1 MAVKESYAG
10 KINRKLTKK
19 LRVIAVAAGREKAD
33 LVLKNATYVNV
44 FSNELCHG
52 DIAVAEGL
60 IVGMGEYSGNVE
72 VDMGGKIVL
81 PGFVD
86 AHSHIGGIAD
96 LTPLGEDLNEITNPL
111 TPELDA
117 YYGINPKDKCFGYA
131 IEQGITT
138 SCLIP
143 GSANVVCGW
152 GMAYK
157 SAGEHRLIKD
167 PVALKAAMGINPK
180 GCYAAKK
187 MAPMTRMAIAN
198 LMKKYLRDVK
208 DYMAKKAAAGDDATK
223 LPPYDLGLEHGIPVI
238 EKKIPLKV
246 HSYMHDMMTL
256 LEIAKEFDILVTMD
270 HAQGASDFA
279 DELADPH
286 VKGVVFGPTCE
297 PLFPG
302 EGGKLDY
309 ECCKMLDD
317 RGVNVAVMTD
327 GPVTAINMLLYEIGE
342 AVRKGMD
349 PVRALGMVTVNAA
362 RILGIEDRVG
372 SLAVGMDADILV
384 WSALPSLAADA
395 VLERVIIDGKT
406 VFEVTK

>member
-1 MAVKESYAG
+1 MYVIKNALVYTMADAGVVKADILVENGKIAAIGENLSAETVIDAAG
-10 KINRKLTKK
+10 KVVT
-19 LRVIAVAAGREKAD
+19 
-33 LVLKNATYVNV
+33 
-44 FSNELCHG
+44 
-52 DIAVAEGL
+52 
-60 IVGMGEYSGNVE
+60 
-72 VDMGGKIVL
+72 

-372 SLAVGMDADILV
+372 SLAVGKDADILV

-406 VFEVTK
+406 VFNAVSQ

>member
-1 MAVKESYAG
+1 MYVIKNALVYTMADAGVVKADILVENGKVAAIGENLSAETVIDAAG
-10 KINRKLTKK
+10 KVVT
-19 LRVIAVAAGREKAD
+19 
-33 LVLKNATYVNV
+33 
-44 FSNELCHG
+44 
-52 DIAVAEGL
+52 
-60 IVGMGEYSGNVE
+60 
-72 VDMGGKIVL
+72 

-208 DYMAKKAAAGDDATK
+208 DYMAKKAAAGDDAAK

-286 VKGVVFGPTCE
+286 VKGVIFGPTCE

>member
-1 MAVKESYAG
+1 MYVIKNALVYTMADAGVVKADILVENGKVAAIGENLSAETVIDAAG
-10 KINRKLTKK
+10 KVVT
-19 LRVIAVAAGREKAD
+19 
-33 LVLKNATYVNV
+33 
-44 FSNELCHG
+44 
-52 DIAVAEGL
+52 
-60 IVGMGEYSGNVE
+60 
-72 VDMGGKIVL
+72 

-223 LPPYDLGLEHGIPVI
+223 LPTYDLGLEHGIPVI

>member
-1 MAVKESYAG
+1 MYVIKNALVYTMADAGVVKADILVENGKIAAIGENLSAETVIDAAG
-10 KINRKLTKK
+10 KVVT
-19 LRVIAVAAGREKAD
+19 
-33 LVLKNATYVNV
+33 
-44 FSNELCHG
+44 
-52 DIAVAEGL
+52 
-60 IVGMGEYSGNVE
+60 
-72 VDMGGKIVL
+72 

-327 GPVTAINMLLYEIGE
+327 GPVTAINVLLYEIGE

-362 RILGIEDRVG
+362 RILGVEDRVG

>member
-1 MAVKESYAG
+1 MYVIKNALVYTMADAGVVKADILVENGKVAAIGENLSAETVIDAAG
-10 KINRKLTKK
+10 KVVT
-19 LRVIAVAAGREKAD
+19 
-33 LVLKNATYVNV
+33 
-44 FSNELCHG
+44 
-52 DIAVAEGL
+52 
-60 IVGMGEYSGNVE
+60 
-72 VDMGGKIVL
+72 

-208 DYMAKKAAAGDDATK
+208 DYMAKKAAAGDDAAK

-327 GPVTAINMLLYEIGE
+327 GPVTAINVLLYEIGE

>member
-1 MAVKESYAG
+1 MYVIKNALVYTMADAGVVKADILVENGKIAAIGENLSAETVIDAAG
-10 KINRKLTKK
+10 KVVT
-19 LRVIAVAAGREKAD
+19 
-33 LVLKNATYVNV
+33 
-44 FSNELCHG
+44 
-52 DIAVAEGL
+52 
-60 IVGMGEYSGNVE
+60 
-72 VDMGGKIVL
+72 

-406 VFEVTK
+406 VFNAVSQ

>member
-1 MAVKESYAG
+1 MYVIKNALVYTMADAGVVKADILVENGKVAAIGENLNAETVIDAAG
-10 KINRKLTKK
+10 KVVT
-19 LRVIAVAAGREKAD
+19 
-33 LVLKNATYVNV
+33 
-44 FSNELCHG
+44 
-52 DIAVAEGL
+52 
-60 IVGMGEYSGNVE
+60 
-72 VDMGGKIVL
+72 

-327 GPVTAINMLLYEIGE
+327 GPVTAINVLLYEIGE

-406 VFEVTK
+406 VFEVMK

>member
-1 MAVKESYAG
+1 MYVIKNALVYTMADAGVVKADILVENGKVAAIGENLSAETVIDAAG
-10 KINRKLTKK
+10 KVVT
-19 LRVIAVAAGREKAD
+19 
-33 LVLKNATYVNV
+33 
-44 FSNELCHG
+44 
-52 DIAVAEGL
+52 
-60 IVGMGEYSGNVE
+60 
-72 VDMGGKIVL
+72 

-180 GCYAAKK
+180 GCYSAKK

-286 VKGVVFGPTCE
+286 VRGVVFGPTCE

>member
-1 MAVKESYAG
+1 MYVIKNALVCTMADAGVVKADILVENGKVAAIGENLSAETVIDAAG
-10 KINRKLTKK
+10 KVVT
-19 LRVIAVAAGREKAD
+19 
-33 LVLKNATYVNV
+33 
-44 FSNELCHG
+44 
-52 DIAVAEGL
+52 
-60 IVGMGEYSGNVE
+60 
-72 VDMGGKIVL
+72 

-208 DYMAKKAAAGDDATK
+208 DYMAKKAAAGDDAAK

-327 GPVTAINMLLYEIGE
+327 GPVTAINVLLYEIGE

>member
-1 MAVKESYAG
+1 MYVIKNALVYTMADAGVVKADILVENGKVAAIGENLSAETVIDAAG
-10 KINRKLTKK
+10 KVVT
-19 LRVIAVAAGREKAD
+19 
-33 LVLKNATYVNV
+33 
-44 FSNELCHG
+44 
-52 DIAVAEGL
+52 
-60 IVGMGEYSGNVE
+60 
-72 VDMGGKIVL
+72 

-286 VKGVVFGPTCE
+286 VRGVIFGPTCE

>member
-1 MAVKESYAG
+1 MYVIKNALVYTMADAGVVKADILVENGKIAAIGENLSAETVIDAAG
-10 KINRKLTKK
+10 KVVT
-19 LRVIAVAAGREKAD
+19 
-33 LVLKNATYVNV
+33 
-44 FSNELCHG
+44 
-52 DIAVAEGL
+52 
-60 IVGMGEYSGNVE
+60 
-72 VDMGGKIVL
+72 

-208 DYMAKKAAAGDDATK
+208 DYMAKKAAAGDDASK

>member
-1 MAVKESYAG
+1 MYVIKNALVYTMADAGVVKADILVENGKIAAIGENLSAETVIDAAG
-10 KINRKLTKK
+10 KVVT
-19 LRVIAVAAGREKAD
+19 
-33 LVLKNATYVNV
+33 
-44 FSNELCHG
+44 
-52 DIAVAEGL
+52 
-60 IVGMGEYSGNVE
+60 
-72 VDMGGKIVL
+72 

-198 LMKKYLRDVK
+198 LRKKYLRDVK

>member
-1 MAVKESYAG
+1 MYVIKNALVYTMADAGVVKADILVENGKIAAIGENLSAETVIDAAG
-10 KINRKLTKK
+10 KVVT
-19 LRVIAVAAGREKAD
+19 
-33 LVLKNATYVNV
+33 
-44 FSNELCHG
+44 
-52 DIAVAEGL
+52 
-60 IVGMGEYSGNVE
+60 
-72 VDMGGKIVL
+72 

-208 DYMAKKAAAGDDATK
+208 DYRAKKAAAGDDATK

>member
-1 MAVKESYAG
+1 MYVIKNALVYTMADAGVVKADILVENGKIAAIGENLSAETVIDAAG
-10 KINRKLTKK
+10 KVVT
-19 LRVIAVAAGREKAD
+19 
-33 LVLKNATYVNV
+33 
-44 FSNELCHG
+44 
-52 DIAVAEGL
+52 
-60 IVGMGEYSGNVE
+60 
-72 VDMGGKIVL
+72 

-187 MAPMTRMAIAN
+187 MAPMTRMAITN

>member
-1 MAVKESYAG
+1 MYVIKNALVCTMADAGVVKADILVENGKIAAIGENLNAETVIDAAG
-10 KINRKLTKK
+10 KVVT
-19 LRVIAVAAGREKAD
+19 
-33 LVLKNATYVNV
+33 
-44 FSNELCHG
+44 
-52 DIAVAEGL
+52 
-60 IVGMGEYSGNVE
+60 
-72 VDMGGKIVL
+72 

-256 LEIAKEFDILVTMD
+256 LEIAKECDILVTMD

-406 VFEVTK
+406 FFEVTK

>member
-1 MAVKESYAG
+1 MYVIKNALVYTMADAGVVKADILVENGKIAAIGENLNAETVIDAAG
-10 KINRKLTKK
+10 KVVT
-19 LRVIAVAAGREKAD
+19 
-33 LVLKNATYVNV
+33 
-44 FSNELCHG
+44 
-52 DIAVAEGL
+52 
-60 IVGMGEYSGNVE
+60 
-72 VDMGGKIVL
+72 

-117 YYGINPKDKCFGYA
+117 YYGINPKDKCFSYA

-167 PVALKAAMGINPK
+167 PVALKAPMGINPK

-208 DYMAKKAAAGDDATK
+208 DYMAKKAAAGDDAAK

-309 ECCKMLDD
+309 ECCKMLDE

-327 GPVTAINMLLYEIGE
+327 GPVTAINVLLYEIGE

>member
-1 MAVKESYAG
+1 MYVIKNALVYTMADAGAVKADILVENGKVAAIGENLNAETVIDAAG
-10 KINRKLTKK
+10 KVVT
-19 LRVIAVAAGREKAD
+19 
-33 LVLKNATYVNV
+33 
-44 FSNELCHG
+44 
-52 DIAVAEGL
+52 
-60 IVGMGEYSGNVE
+60 
-72 VDMGGKIVL
+72 

-372 SLAVGMDADILV
+372 PLAVGRDADILV

>member
-1 MAVKESYAG
+1 MYVIKNALVYTMADAGVVKADILVENGKVAAIGENLSAETVIDAAG
-10 KINRKLTKK
+10 KVVT
-19 LRVIAVAAGREKAD
+19 
-33 LVLKNATYVNV
+33 
-44 FSNELCHG
+44 
-52 DIAVAEGL
+52 
-60 IVGMGEYSGNVE
+60 
-72 VDMGGKIVL
+72 

-384 WSALPSLAADA
+384 WSALPSVAADA

>member
-1 MAVKESYAG
+1 MYVIKNALVYTMADAGVVKADILVENGKIAAIGENLSAETVIDAAG
-10 KINRKLTKK
+10 KVVT
-19 LRVIAVAAGREKAD
+19 
-33 LVLKNATYVNV
+33 
-44 FSNELCHG
+44 
-52 DIAVAEGL
+52 
-60 IVGMGEYSGNVE
+60 
-72 VDMGGKIVL
+72 

-286 VKGVVFGPTCE
+286 VRGVVFGPTCE

-406 VFEVTK
+406 VFNAVSQ

>member
-1 MAVKESYAG
+1 MYVIKNALVYTMADAGVVKADILVENGKVAAIGENLSAETVIDAAG
-10 KINRKLTKK
+10 KVVT
-19 LRVIAVAAGREKAD
+19 
-33 LVLKNATYVNV
+33 
-44 FSNELCHG
+44 
-52 DIAVAEGL
+52 
-60 IVGMGEYSGNVE
+60 
-72 VDMGGKIVL
+72 

-279 DELADPH
+279 DELADSH

>member
-1 MAVKESYAG
+1 MYVIKNALVCTMADAGVVKADILVENGKVAAIGENLSAETVIDAAG
-10 KINRKLTKK
+10 KVVT
-19 LRVIAVAAGREKAD
+19 
-33 LVLKNATYVNV
+33 
-44 FSNELCHG
+44 
-52 DIAVAEGL
+52 
-60 IVGMGEYSGNVE
+60 
-72 VDMGGKIVL
+72 

-208 DYMAKKAAAGDDATK
+208 DYMAKKAAAGDDASK

>member
-1 MAVKESYAG
+1 MYVIKNTLVYTMADAGVVKADILVENGKIAAIGENLSAETVIDAAG
-10 KINRKLTKK
+10 KVVT
-19 LRVIAVAAGREKAD
+19 
-33 LVLKNATYVNV
+33 
-44 FSNELCHG
+44 
-52 DIAVAEGL
+52 
-60 IVGMGEYSGNVE
+60 
-72 VDMGGKIVL
+72 

-406 VFEVTK
+406 VFNAVSQ

>member
-1 MAVKESYAG
+1 MYVIKNALVYTMADAGVVKADILVENGKIAAIGENLSAETVIDAAG
-10 KINRKLTKK
+10 KVVT
-19 LRVIAVAAGREKAD
+19 
-33 LVLKNATYVNV
+33 
-44 FSNELCHG
+44 
-52 DIAVAEGL
+52 
-60 IVGMGEYSGNVE
+60 
-72 VDMGGKIVL
+72 

-223 LPPYDLGLEHGIPVI
+223 LPPYDLGLEHGILVI

>member
-1 MAVKESYAG
+1 MYVIKNALVYTMADAGVVKADILVENGKIAAIGENLNAETVIDAAG
-10 KINRKLTKK
+10 KVVT
-19 LRVIAVAAGREKAD
+19 
-33 LVLKNATYVNV
+33 
-44 FSNELCHG
+44 
-52 DIAVAEGL
+52 
-60 IVGMGEYSGNVE
+60 
-72 VDMGGKIVL
+72 

-327 GPVTAINMLLYEIGE
+327 GPVTAINVLLYEIGE

>member
-1 MAVKESYAG
+1 MYVIKNALVYTMADAGVVKADILVEDGKVAAIGENLSAETVIDAAG
-10 KINRKLTKK
+10 KVVT
-19 LRVIAVAAGREKAD
+19 
-33 LVLKNATYVNV
+33 
-44 FSNELCHG
+44 
-52 DIAVAEGL
+52 
-60 IVGMGEYSGNVE
+60 
-72 VDMGGKIVL
+72 

-362 RILGIEDRVG
+362 RILGIEDRGG

>member
-1 MAVKESYAG
+1 MYVIKNALVYTMADAGVVKADILVENGKVAAIGENLSAETVIDAAG
-10 KINRKLTKK
+10 KVVT
-19 LRVIAVAAGREKAD
+19 
-33 LVLKNATYVNV
+33 
-44 FSNELCHG
+44 
-52 DIAVAEGL
+52 
-60 IVGMGEYSGNVE
+60 
-72 VDMGGKIVL
+72 

-131 IEQGITT
+131 IEQGITS

>member
-1 MAVKESYAG
+1 MYVIKNALVYTMADAGAVKADILVENGKVAAIGENLNAETVIDAAG
-10 KINRKLTKK
+10 KVVT
-19 LRVIAVAAGREKAD
+19 
-33 LVLKNATYVNV
+33 
-44 FSNELCHG
+44 
-52 DIAVAEGL
+52 
-60 IVGMGEYSGNVE
+60 
-72 VDMGGKIVL
+72 

-395 VLERVIIDGKT
+395 VLERVIIDGQT

>member
-1 MAVKESYAG
+1 MYVIKNALVCTMADAGVVKADILVENGKVAAIGENLSAETVIDAAG
-10 KINRKLTKK
+10 KVVT
-19 LRVIAVAAGREKAD
+19 
-33 LVLKNATYVNV
+33 
-44 FSNELCHG
+44 
-52 DIAVAEGL
+52 
-60 IVGMGEYSGNVE
+60 
-72 VDMGGKIVL
+72 

-327 GPVTAINMLLYEIGE
+327 GPVTAINVLLYEIGE

-384 WSALPSLAADA
+384 WSALPSLVADA